1 RALYGWRDRGL
12 QPYRGALRGRAARRR
27 GARARQG
34 HPCRAPRAHLSERY
48 ELRGGRAAVRRYNSH
63 GSDLGPALNVRVE
76 ALAEATCVIP
86 EGRLDFD
93 AAPGFQQALERALAA
108 SGKAPAA
115 LIIDGAA
122 LEYVSS
128 AGLRAVLLAARA
140 AQRAGV
146 PFALCGL

>member
-1 RALYGWRDRGL
+1 M
-12 QPYRGALRGRAARRR
+12 
-27 GARARQG
+27 
-34 HPCRAPRAHLSERY
+34 
-48 ELRGGRAAVRRYNSH
+48 
-63 GSDLGPALNVRVE
+63 NVRIE

-93 AAPGFQQALERALAA
+93 AAPGFQEALERALGAP
-108 SGKAPAA
+108 GKAPAA
-115 LIIDGAA
+115 LIIDGAG

-146 PFALCGL
+146 PFALCALQPAVREVFDLSGFSRIIAVHPDRATALAQVQPGRA